1 VKRTSIIVVCCLF
14 IGFILVLALG
24 STKAATYN
32 YGDAIEKAIAW
43 YDANRCGTNVATDN
57 VFSSWRGACHT
68 SDAING
74 GFHDAGDHVKFQLPA
89 AFAASAIGWSIYE
102 FRGQWSSTAL
112 SKAQQELQI
121 FCDYSLAAWNGSTLV
136 VQIGDGG
143 ADHGYWGPP
152 ENQTGSRPASR
163 NAAAD
168 ILGQTAASLALM
180 YVNFGGTNYLN
191 AAKAMFNVAKANPAS
206 QSTVADGFYT
216 STSSYDDLAWASIW
230 LSIATGDNSYLA
242 NTDAWMDVKNDPGD
256 PPYQKPWTYCW
267 DDSQLACTIMM
278 YKLTG
283 NVKYYNGLIWNF
295 DYFTKTLRKTS
306 YGLPWLDSWACLRY
320 GSAEAGLIYIMYKN
334 FGLST
339 YNSTANLI
347 MDYCLGTNPK
357 SLCYLTNYV
366 SNSVKHPHHRAN
378 EPNRDGV
385 THGMLGALA
394 GGPDQ
399 SDSFTDDV
407 NQYTFTEVALDYNA
421 SFLLGCAGRKF
432 VADNIK
438 PGTPIPTP
446 SPAPTSPPGTGT
458 GLLGTYYQG
467 TALTGSTLLTRIDP
481 TINFNWGSTAP
492 GSGVPADQYSVRWTG
507 QIEARSTET
516 YTFYLNSD
524 DGSRLYINNTLVV
537 NNWSDHQ
544 AAEVSGSIALTRGT
558 KYTITVEYYEAG
570 ADALCQ
576 LYWSTPTV
584 FTKQVVP
591 QTQLYNSYVVPTV
604 APTNAPGNGDGLAG
618 SYYQGTALS
627 GTALLSRVDPT
638 VNFAWGTGSFM
649 SGGPSDSFSARWTG
663 QVQARSSET
672 YTFYLNHDDGARMW
686 VNNVQVINNWTDH
699 AAIED
704 SGTIALTMGNKYTI
718 TVEFYESTGDATCQ
732 LSWATTT
739 IAKQVIPQ
747 SQLYSSV
754 TSATPT
760 PPRTP
765 TPPPIT
771 PTPTPTAVITPTQP
785 PITPT
790 PTVTTTPTTVR
801 TATPRRTA
809 TPTRTATPRR
819 TVTPRQTATP
829 PVVTV
834 TPTQAPTP
842 VPTATPTAQPGNI
855 KIQFYNQNTAAT
867 SNQLYLNFRVVN
879 TGTSA
884 VALSNV
890 KTRYYY
896 TADGTQAQ
904 NFYCDYAQA
913 GSSNIT
919 NTITDSYLEV
929 GFTSGAGSLATGAG
943 TTVQCRVAKNDW
955 SNYTQTNDYSFN
967 STGTS
972 YADWTKVTGY
982 ISGVLQ
988 WGLEP

>member
-1 VKRTSIIVVCCLF
+1 MVKRTRIIMVGCLL
-14 IGFILVLALG
+14 IGVILVLAIANTG
-24 STKAATYN
+24 AATYN
-32 YGDAIEKAIAW
+32 YGDAMEKAIAW
-43 YDANRCGTNVATDN
+43 FDANRCGTNVATNN

-89 AFAASAIGWSIYE
+89 AFAASCIGWSIYE
-102 FRGQWSSTAL
+102 FKGQWSSTAL
-112 SKAQQELQI
+112 TKAQQELQI
-121 FCDYSLAAWNGSTLV
+121 FCDYALAGWNGSTLV

-152 ENQTGSRPASR
+152 EDQTGSRPSYR

-180 YVNFGGTNYLN
+180 YINFGGASYLN

-206 QSTVADGFYT
+206 QSTVADGYYT

-230 LSIATGDNSYLA
+230 LSIATGDSSYLA

-267 DDSQLACTIMM
+267 DDSQLACTTMM

-295 DYFTKTLRKTS
+295 DYFTKTLRKTT

-320 GSAEAGLIYIMYKN
+320 ASAEAGLIYIMYKN
-334 FGLST
+334 FGLSA
-339 YNSTANLI
+339 YNSTANLM
-347 MDYCLGTNPK
+347 MDYCMGANSK
-357 SLCYLTNYV
+357 SLCYLTNYT

-399 SDSFTDDV
+399 SDNFTDDV

-432 VADNIK
+432 VADGIT

-446 SPAPTSPPGTGT
+446 SPAPTSPPGTGA

-467 TALTGSTLLTRIDP
+467 TSLTGTALLTKVDP
-481 TINFNWGSTAP
+481 TINFNWGSNAP
-492 GSGVPADQYSVRWTG
+492 GSGVPADQFSVRWTG

-558 KYTITVEYYEAG
+558 KYSITVEFYDAG
-570 ADALCQ
+570 SDAICQ

-584 FTKQVVP
+584 FTKQIVP
-591 QTQLYNSYVVPTV
+591 QTQLYNSYVQPTV
-604 APTNAPGNGDGLAG
+604 APTSAPGTGDGLSG
-618 SYYQGTALS
+618 NYYQGTALS
-627 GTALLSRVDPT
+627 GTALLTRVDPT
-638 VNFAWGTGSFM
+638 VNFTWGTGSFM
-649 SGGPSDSFSARWTG
+649 TGGPSDSFSARWTG

-686 VNNVQVINNWTDH
+686 VNNVQIINNWTDH
-699 AAIED
+699 AAVED
-704 SGTIALTMGNKYTI
+704 TGTIDLTMGNKYTI
-718 TVEFYESTGDATCQ
+718 TVEFYENSGDATCQ
-732 LSWATTT
+732 LSWSTFT
-739 IAKQVIPQ
+739 IAKEIIPK
-747 SQLYSSV
+747 SQLYSS
-754 TSATPT
+754 ATP
-760 PPRTP
+760 
-765 TPPPIT
+765 
-771 PTPTPTAVITPTQP
+771 ATPTQP
-785 PITPT
+785 PVTPT
-790 PTVTTTPTTVR
+790 PTRTPTQPPV
-801 TATPRRTA
+801 TP
-809 TPTRTATPRR
+809 TPTRTPT
-819 TVTPRQTATP
+819 QP
-829 PVVTV
+829 PV
-834 TPTQAPTP
+834 TPTPTRTPTQPPVTPTP
-842 VPTATPTAQPGNI
+842 TGTPTAPPSGNI
-855 KIQFYNQNTAAT
+855 KVQFYNQNTAAT
-867 SNQLYLNFRVVN
+867 SNQLYLNFRLVN

-884 VALSNV
+884 VTLSNV
-890 KTRYYY
+890 KMRYYY

-904 NFYCDYAQA
+904 NFYCDYAQV
-913 GSSNIT
+913 GSGNIT
-919 NTITDSYLEV
+919 GAFSRMSTTTTGADTYVEI
-929 GFTSGAGSLATGAG
+929 GFSSGAGSLATGAG
-943 TTVQCRVAKNDW
+943 TPVQCRVAKTDW
-955 SNYTQTNDYSFN
+955 SNYTQTGDYSFN
-967 STGTS
+967 STGTG

-982 ISGVLQ
+982 VAGALQ
-988 WGLEP
+988 WGTEP